1 LDIQQLAGIAFDKTG
16 TLYTITRS
24 GDIYTVDLPTGVT
37 TFVVDAVSSYAG
49 ITFNP
54 LTNELWASAQSF
66 VPPNKDAVFTVNLA
80 TGDTTIVGHTG
91 LGKVTN
97 DIVFDENL
105 NLYGVIGSA
114 SEINDFISIDA
125 STGVGTIVG
134 SVGYKD
140 ILGLAYEVTGVTSVE
155 GTDDNTM
162 PTEYDLS
169 QNYPNPFNPTTTIRY
184 ELSVS
189 SLVSIRVY
197 DVGGRMV
204 RELVDERRPA
214 GVYGAVWNGR
224 NDHGQRVS
232 SGVYF
237 YRIETERFASTR
249 KMVLLK

>member
-66 VPPNKDAVFTVNLA
+66 VPPNKDAVFTVDLT

-105 NLYGVIGSA
+105 NLYGVIGSSA
-114 SEINDFISIDA
+114 EINDFISIDA

-134 SVGYKD
+134 SVGYKN

-155 GTDDNTM
+155 GGEDKTI
-162 PTEYDLS
+162 PTEFALS
-169 QNYPNPFNPTTTIRY
+169 QNYPNPFNPSTTIIY
-184 ELSVS
+184 KIPELSFVT
-189 SLVSIRVY
+189 IKIY
-197 DVGGRMV
+197 DVLGREV
-204 RELVDERRPA
+204 AILINDEKPIGSYEVEFDATAIPSGIYLYRLQA
-214 GVYGAVWNGR
+214 GSFV
-224 NDHGQRVS
+224 
-232 SGVYF
+232 
-237 YRIETERFASTR
+237 ETK
-249 KMVLLK
+249 KMVLMK